1 MASIVSL
8 VWIRVLFNDKGGGYK
23 RSILGGGGQV
33 IGSGNAKLKKFI
45 IHSSG
50 KVKETDP
57 VPEFRGKM
65 EKKKKNQKKP

>member
-1 MASIVSL
+1 M
-8 VWIRVLFNDKGGGYK
+8 
-23 RSILGGGGQV
+23 

-65 EKKKKNQKKP
+65 EKKKKKKKPKKTLKVISCRWYL

>member
-1 MASIVSL
+1 M
-8 VWIRVLFNDKGGGYK
+8 
-23 RSILGGGGQV
+23 

-65 EKKKKNQKKP
+65 EKKKKKQTKKNPKSHQL

>member
-1 MASIVSL
+1 M
-8 VWIRVLFNDKGGGYK
+8 LFNDKGGGYK
-23 RSILGGGGQV
+23 RSIGGGGGQV

-65 EKKKKNQKKP
+65 EKKKKNKPKKTLKVISCRWYL